1 MGLATLGATAVLMA
15 GADSAMA
22 GVHPDFYGVYYQSQ
36 GKAAKDFRKM
46 EDANVKHT
54 RMALRWPSV
63 QPGEDAAYDWSYY
76 DEAFGDLAAHGVR
89 VLPIL
94 YGSPGW
100 AADSGGHPPLQTK
113 KARSGWKAFVRA
125 AVNRY
130 GRGGT
135 YWSTGY
141 LVDHP
146 GKKPKP
152 IKAWQCW
159 NEPNLQHYFKT
170 KKRRIA
176 KYATLL
182 QLTDQ
187 AVKSGDRK
195 ASVVLGGLVGNGQPS
210 GSLNG
215 WTFLKK
221 LYNRKGARK
230 NFDVAALHPYAARL
244 SYVKRWVKKFH
255 RVLAQHRD
263 GKKPLWITEIA
274 WGSSSNDPHNIGFV
288 KGPQGQKR
296 MLKRAFRM
304 FWQTRHRFS
313 TRRVIWF
320 SFRDPKHGNPRCS
333 FCGSSGLLEADFGKK
348 PAWKGFKSFTT
359 R

>member
-1 MGLATLGATAVLMA
+1 MGLATLVATAVLMA

-22 GVHPDFYGVYYQSQ
+22 GVHPDFYGVYYQPQ

-46 EDANVKHT
+46 QDANVKHA
-54 RMALRWPSV
+54 RMSLRWASV
-63 QPGEDAAYDWSYY
+63 QPREGEAPNWSNYDDVIGDMAAR
-76 DEAFGDLAAHGVR
+76 GVR

-94 YGSPGW
+94 FTSPRW
-100 AADSGGHPPLQTK
+100 AAKSGTYPPLKTK
-113 KARSGWKAFVRA
+113 KARQGWKAFVRG

-135 YWSTGY
+135 YWTTGY
-141 LVDHP
+141 LTDHP
-146 GKKPKP
+146 GKSPKP
-152 IKAWQCW
+152 IKAWQVW
-159 NEPNLQHYFKT
+159 NEPNLQHYFKA
-170 KKRRIA
+170 KKRRVA

-182 QLTDQ
+182 QLAHE
-187 AVKSGDRK
+187 AVNDADRK
-195 ASVVLGGLVGNGQPS
+195 ASVVLGGLVGNGRPS
-210 GSLNG
+210 GSLHG

-221 LYNRKGARK
+221 LYNKKGARK
-230 NFDVAALHPYAARL
+230 NFDVAAIHPYSTTMYYL
-244 SYVKRWVKKFH
+244 KKWMKKFH

-263 GKKPLWITEIA
+263 GKKPVWVTEIA
-274 WGSSSNDPHNIGFV
+274 WGSASPDNIGFR

-296 MLKRAFRM
+296 MLKKAFSM
-304 FWQTRHRFS
+304 FWRTRNKFS

-320 SFRDPKHGNPRCS
+320 SFRDPKHGNQRCS
-333 FCGSSGLLEADFGKK
+333 FCGSSGLLKSNFDKK